1 MSGHIAVNT
10 NELRTMGRT
19 MATLR
24 SDFEHGS
31 DLMNSFSGYI
41 GSGELAG
48 ALGDFST
55 DWSKK
60 RDELCKGLQDLGDCV
75 TKAAETY
82 DGVDGHLA
90 SALLKAEAGKGG
102 AAK

>member
-1 MSGHIAVNT
+1 
-10 NELRTMGRT
+10 MGST

-31 DLMNSFSGYI
+31 DLVNSFSGYL
-41 GSGELAG
+41 GSGELSD

-60 RDELCKGLQDLGDCV
+60 RDELCKNLQDLGTCV

-82 DGVDGHLA
+82 DGVDSHLA
-90 SALLKAEAGKGG
+90 SALLKAEKSAEGKGG